1 LFHAWA
7 KDGHH
12 HLLERTEESFVVLA
26 QHVVCR
32 FLEYSHTL
40 LFILLSRGIA
50 LPWQQHPGHLI
61 LQVRDATSIFLE
73 GQQAFLLELV
83 YGVLELLLLL
93 GREILKVDVHD
104 VRDVRHLDLFGCC
117 PTERAKTCVDAK
129 RAPGAKHT
137 ASRTK
142 LASHAQRVTRRASQ
156 FFLKINKR

>member
-12 HLLERTEESFVVLA
+12 HLLERTKESFVVLA

-40 LFILLSRGIA
+40 LFLLLSRGVT
-50 LPWQQHPGHLI
+50 LPWQQYPGHLV

-83 YGVLELLLLL
+83 YGVLELLPLL
-93 GREILKVDVHD
+93 GREILKGDVHD
-104 VRDVRHLDLFGCC
+104 VHDVRHLDLFGCW
-117 PTERAKTCVDAK
+117 
-129 RAPGAKHT
+129 
-137 ASRTK
+137 
-142 LASHAQRVTRRASQ
+142 SHQACQKVC
-156 FFLKINKR
+156 